1 MPPRLGRR
9 RLRVGV
15 GRPRAADGR
24 STTRPRIIATLDQPA
39 TPTLTRQPPS
49 PRSIAGGLLV
59 LYLVWGSTYL
69 AIAVA
74 VDTIPPFLMAGA
86 RFFFAGLLL
95 LGWVRLQRGPG
106 ALHLSRREWRDSAIV
121 GALLLGGGMGMV
133 AWGEQTIPSGITALV
148 VSLMPVWVAVL
159 GGIALGERLPRMA
172 VVGIVLGFAGVAI
185 LVGPT
190 ALGETGALDPAGLGA
205 ILVAPIAWSIGSL
218 FSSHR
223 ATLPRD
229 PLVGTGA
236 QMLTGGVVLFTM
248 ALLAGEPGRL
258 DLPAISLA
266 SVLAFLYL
274 LVVGSLL
281 AFTVFGW
288 MLRVAP
294 LPLVTTYAYVNP
306 IVAVILG
313 VLILREPLDPRTVL
327 AGIVIVVGVA
337 LIVTA
342 RGRMTAPRGIAP
354 PPARV
359 VPVPVSEGRTP
370 R

>member
-1 MPPRLGRR
+1 LAQPANPTAARSRPPAA
-9 RLRVGV
+9 
-15 GRPRAADGR
+15 PRA
-24 STTRPRIIATLDQPA
+24 IAA
-39 TPTLTRQPPS
+39 
-49 PRSIAGGLLV
+49 GLLV
-59 LYLVWGSTYL
+59 LYVVWGSTYL

-86 RFFFAGLLL
+86 RFFLAGVLLF
-95 LGWVRLQRGPG
+95 GWM
-106 ALHLSRREWRDSAIV
+106 ALRHGGEALRISTREWRDSAIV

-133 AWGEQTIPSGITALV
+133 AWGEQTVPSGITALV
-148 VSLMPVWVAVL
+148 VSVMPVWVAVL
-159 GGIALGERLPRMA
+159 GGIALGERLPRLA
-172 VVGIVLGFAGVAI
+172 VVGIVLGFLGVAI

-190 ALGETGALDPAGLGA
+190 ALGQTGALDPAGLGA

-229 PLVGTGA
+229 PLIGTGA
-236 QMLTGGVVLFTM
+236 QMVTGGLVLFAM
-248 ALLAGEPGRL
+248 ALIAGEPARL
-258 DLPAISLA
+258 DLPAISVP

-274 LVVGSLL
+274 LIVGSLL

-306 IVAVILG
+306 VVAVILG
-313 VLILREPLDPRTVL
+313 VLILGEALDPRTVL
-327 AGIVIVVGVA
+327 AVAVIVIGVA

-342 RGRMTAPRGIAP
+342 RGRMTAPRGIERPTAP
-354 PPARV
+354 APDGPDRA
-359 VPVPVSEGRTP
+359 PTAPISEAPTP